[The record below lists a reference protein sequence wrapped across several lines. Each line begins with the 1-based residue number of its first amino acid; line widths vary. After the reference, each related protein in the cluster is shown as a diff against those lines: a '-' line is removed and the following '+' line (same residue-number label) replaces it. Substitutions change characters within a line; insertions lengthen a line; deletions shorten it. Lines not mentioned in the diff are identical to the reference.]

1 MKAQRRETPF
11 RNITYGMIEWRGIT
25 IAVTL
30 EKQAFVDH
38 LAIETLEPLR
48 APLPITETGYR
59 SHFVTKDS
67 VELSGGPEEYVT
79 AWLDSAARGQRW
91 ADQEAAI
98 RQYALL

>member
-48 APLPITETGYR
+48 APLPITETGC
-59 SHFVTKDS
+59 
-67 VELSGGPEEYVT
+67 PEEYVT